1 MILWSDKKI
10 IDKEI
15 IDQGIIDSMIS
26 YLKSSSIK
34 YPDTSREDFS
44 YYTSYN
50 SSLKISNRKLDLY
63 YDGIVSDVCKDLTL
77 YNRGIFSNYYW
88 IQVYPQNGG
97 SIGIHHHHKENG
109 VFSWVHF
116 IKPSSKKCFY
126 FINHEGQRIYP
137 EEQNEG
143 DFIVFPSWAAH
154 AADPNQDKDDRII
167 IAGNV
172 FTSAML
178 STIADNFDISNIT
191 NKITHY

>member
-26 YLKSSSIK
+26 YLKSSSIE
-34 YPDTSREDFS
+34 YPDTSREDSS

-50 SSLKISNRKLDLY
+50 SLKISNRKLDSY

-143 DFIVFPSWAAH
+143 DFIVFPCWVAH

-172 FTSAML
+172 FTL
-178 STIADNFDISNIT
+178 STISQNFDIEGFI
-191 NKITHY
+191 K

>member
-88 IQVYPQNGG
+88 IQVYTQNGG